1 MSQDWTSYVQA
12 LGRDARA
19 AAEQLARFN
28 DASKSAAL
36 RKIATALRAGRATLL
51 EANRQDVTAAQQA
64 GLAQPLIERLKLNET
79 RVEAMAAGVE
89 QIARQVDPV
98 GQTIEASYRPNG
110 LRVEKRR
117 VPLGV
122 ILFFYES
129 RPNVTS
135 DAAALCIK
143 SGNAV
148 ILRGGK
154 EAFESNRA
162 IVEII
167 KDALIGVP
175 ALAGM
180 SAVQLIESTD

>member
-1 MSQDWTSYVQA
+1 MSQDWTSYVEH

-19 AAEQLARFN
+19 ASAELARLS
-28 DASKSAAL
+28 DGAKSAAL
-36 RKIATALRAGRATLL
+36 RRVAAGLRGKRDKLI
-51 EANRQDVTAAQQA
+51 EANHADIAAAEQA
-64 GLAQPLIERLKLNET
+64 GLARPLVERLKLDDKRIE
-79 RVEAMAAGVE
+79 VMAVGVE
-89 QIARQVDPV
+89 QIAAQVDPV

-122 ILFFYES
+122 VLFFYES

-135 DAAALCIK
+135 DAAALCLK

-154 EAFESNRA
+154 EALHSNQ
-162 IVEII
+162 
-167 KDALIGVP
+167 
-175 ALAGM
+175 ALAKFVRAGLEKAKIDPA
-180 SAVQLIESTD
+180 AVQMVEST